1 VATDIG
7 VVRGLIELQDNFT
20 GQLGLAEAALG
31 QFTKQNQE
39 SLIAVA
45 GAVGLVTAA
54 FGLAATAV
62 YNLGQRGADVKDV
75 ESTLEHF
82 SGTAAAA
89 AANLDALRNG
99 TQGTVE
105 DFLLMK
111 DASKLLSAGVKLNTE
126 DFSTLGEAAF
136 VLQNRGLGGT
146 KEMLNLVSDAM
157 VTGRTRALSMALG
170 VIDVGD
176 AEEKYAQQLG
186 ITKDHLS
193 DTGKVEAKRLA
204 IMGMLRTAVA
214 DAGTQERDFG
224 EQIEFAQA
232 AMTNWI
238 DELGKAIATSPA
250 LAAGMKAIES
260 ALKAAFGGD
269 SQEAIATTMEA
280 IKSGALITV
289 SFGIAAVET
298 ARVIHRAWEAIRTI
312 VLGVETVLVAVAT
325 AITGAISMI
334 VIAAGNLP
342 GASEGMKEM
351 ARQAKETVVFLAEM
365 TKSLASQTAEAGAAV
380 AGYSEFDKT
389 LDKLGGTMFEVR
401 DAIQGAEAI
410 QQQSNE
416 TTDIASSN
424 AQKLAASNSELTSR
438 LIDRAKIEEELWKI
452 EKKSL
457 EETIILW
464 NEYFRLRAASAG
476 TTVDSAKAAI
486 QAWFDDEVAKLDA
499 SDRNW
504 QNHYDALAAVA
515 GEKLK
520 AVEMDWDSVRDKS
533 IESLQQQADAAKRT
547 YDEMIFGSLHFTRE
561 VLEEQRKKME
571 QAADAAR
578 NFSSA
583 VSGAFDEAGSAG
595 AAGVEV
601 FNSIRDAV
609 DAVNAGLNETN
620 VRVRTLSGEF
630 ETLAEAKARYES
642 GGSTNVTKATL
653 LMTGDKWFSQMGTT
667 RAALFELLDMGFSL
681 ENAFWVLKAGMNPN
695 DWKGDKGPRVP
706 GFAEGGVVM
715 VGERGPEAVRLP
727 FGSQVFPTG
736 ATPGGGG
743 VVNIEIYVNGTA
755 ADVAKKVSAEIMRTL
770 KQHRQFGAA

>member
-170 VIDVGD
+170 VIDAGD

-280 IKSGALITV
+280 VKSGALITV

-342 GASEGMKEM
+342 GASDSMKEM

-452 EKKSL
+452 EEKSL
-457 EETIILW
+457 GETTALW
-464 NEYFRLRAASAG
+464 NEYFMLRKANQG
-476 TTVDSAKAAI
+476 TSFDAAKAAI
-486 QAWFDDEVAKLDA
+486 QQWFDDEVAKLDG

-504 QNHYDALAAVA
+504 QSHYEAISAVA
-515 GEKLK
+515 KEKLK
-520 AVEMDWDSVRDKS
+520 AVSSDWDSVKDKS
-533 IESLQQQADAAKRT
+533 IEALRMQAEAARNT
-547 YDEMIFGSLHFTRE
+547 YEEMVFGSLHFTRE
-561 VLEEQRKKME
+561 VLDEQLKKIQE
-571 QAADAAR
+571 LEDAAR
-578 NFSSA
+578 GMT
-583 VSGAFDEAGSAG
+583 GAFAEGQT
-595 AAGVEV
+595 
-601 FNSIRDAV
+601 
-609 DAVNAGLNETN
+609 NANQVIEETIELI
-620 VRVRTLSGEF
+620 RTLSGEMI
-630 ETLAEAKARYES
+630 TMAEAERRRTS
-642 GGSTNVTKATL
+642 GGSTQVNKANL
-653 LMTGDKWFSQMGTT
+653 IMTSDAWFEMMGTS
-667 RAALFELLDMGFSL
+667 RASVFQLLDAGFSL
-681 ENAFWVLKAGMNPN
+681 ENAFAVIRSGMNPN

-706 GFAEGGVVM
+706 GFAEGGIVM